1 MISFPT
7 LQCGVN
13 EDSNLIAFQRE
24 HWEDATSITSY
35 RLLSATL
42 RSVGLPSSPE
52 QHHDVYRMDGWAA
65 NDSGGGSTLATDH
78 PLLLGGATR
87 LLPEYRRTL
96 LDAEDPYAAERGPS
110 ATPGEPQ
117 RLNCQLSAAQTGCDE
132 RRVSIMMGNN
142 SPSVVL
148 TMWKYQ
154 TSFSNTVLYHSN
166 SRLSID

>member
-65 NDSGGGSTLATDH
+65 NDSGGGSTLATDTLFFWEVH
-78 PLLLGGATR
+78 ASPA
-87 LLPEYRRTL
+87 EYRRTL
-96 LDAEDPYAAERGPS
+96 LDAGDPYAAERGPS

-117 RLNCQLSAAQTGCDE
+117 RLNASYPLRRRDATNGGC
-132 RRVSIMMGNN
+132 
-142 SPSVVL
+142 PL
-148 TMWKYQ
+148 
-154 TSFSNTVLYHSN
+154 
-166 SRLSID
+166 